1 MVNQLQYHVGMGS
14 DPNEIRSYL
23 ASHNITMQAYSP
35 LGDNT
40 TELIDGDL
48 TTRIGAAHNKSSVQ
62 VALKWI
68 WQRGH
73 ALTTKSSNPKHLAQD
88 IDIFDWQLSS
98 DELTQLDAATKPSGN
113 PSFMCTSR

>member
-40 TELIDGDL
+40 TELITGNL
-48 TTRIGAAHNKSSVQ
+48 TTSIGQLHNKSSVQ
-62 VALKWI
+62 VALRFLI
-68 WQRGH
+68 QSGVP
-73 ALTTKSSNPKHLAQD
+73 LVTKSDSLIHLADD
-88 IDIFDWQLSS
+88 IDLFSWELS
-98 DELTQLDAATKPSGN
+98 DEEMTELYQAKTPAGE
-113 PSFMCTSR
+113 PSFRCTA